1 MTRAWTKTVGSM
13 FVCKEQLA
21 SFLENTVYLSL
32 EALRL
37 TGVSLGLHLWK
48 CWIPGRICPLLVGSG
63 QPLQISKDEIR
74 SFVVVQSLSHVQLFA
89 TPWTAAH
96 QASLSFTVSQSLLK
110 FMSTESVMLSNHLT
124 LCCPFL
130 LLPSVFPSIR
140 VFSLSQ
146 FLASRGQSIRAST
159 SASVLPM
166 NIQGWFP
173 LELTGLI
180 SLQYSGFSGVFSSTT
195 IQKH

>member
-96 QASLSFTVSQSLLK
+96 QSSLSFTISHSLLK
-110 FMSTESVMLSNHLT
+110 FMCIELAMPSSHLM
-124 LCCPFL
+124 LCCSL
-130 LLPSVFPSIR
+130 ILLPSIFPRPWGLFQWVSSSHQMAKELEFQLQRQSFQWIFR
-140 VFSLSQ
+140 VD
-146 FLASRGQSIRAST
+146 FL
-159 SASVLPM
+159 
-166 NIQGWFP
+166 
-173 LELTGLI
+173 
-180 SLQYSGFSGVFSSTT
+180 
-195 IQKH
+195 